1 MGNLLKKESYWL
13 QKKSL
18 DKVAETSLTSL
29 VKNENVLIF
38 IDGNEATNEDIQKVD
53 PNDVDTVEV
62 LKKEAAK
69 KLFPDKDLDGV
80 IYVKTK
86 KPFLK
91 ANILYLVDNKEMDE
105 EQVMSINPN
114 DIHSLTVIK
123 NKEDIK
129 KYTSKEYDGVVIII
143 MK

>member
-1 MGNLLKKESYWL
+1 M
-13 QKKSL
+13 
-18 DKVAETSLTSL
+18 
-29 VKNENVLIF
+29 
-38 IDGNEATNEDIQKVD
+38 
-53 PNDVDTVEV
+53 
-62 LKKEAAK
+62 
-69 KLFPDKDLDGV
+69 DGV